1 MAAPVTL
8 DSTLRSSFCSH
19 AIAISYQLDHAVL
32 LICVLP
38 VAFAGGQ
45 LGFGGNFGSGLGGGF
60 GGGYGGGFGGG
71 YGGGFGGGFG
81 PSSAAATNTF
91 ARQEQYYPA
100 QPYSFGYDNV
110 DEFGTKTYHKEQGD
124 ASNAKTGSFGYTD
137 ASGLFRRVN
146 YVADAGGFRA
156 KIDTNEPG
164 TLPGASAD
172 AVFNSNPRPA
182 GGGRYSSPYTAGG
195 GFGGQGPWAG

>member
-1 MAAPVTL
+1 M
-8 DSTLRSSFCSH
+8 STTAVFSK
-19 AIAISYQLDHAVL
+19 VL
-32 LICVLP
+32 LICILP
-38 VAFAGGQ
+38 VAFAGGRF
-45 LGFGGNFGSGLGGGF
+45 GFGSSFGSGLGSGFGGRYGGGYGGGYTGGF
-60 GGGYGGGFGGG
+60 GGGYSGGFA
-71 YGGGFGGGFG
+71 GGFG
-81 PSSAAATNTF
+81 PSFAAATNRF
-91 ARQEQYYPA
+91 ARQEQYYPP

-124 ASNAKTGSFGYTD
+124 ASNSKTGSFGYTD

-156 KIDTNEPG
+156 QIDTNEPG

-182 GGGRYSSPYTAGG
+182 GGGRYSSPYTAASTYG
-195 GFGGQGPWAG
+195 GFGYGRQGPWAG

>member
-1 MAAPVTL
+1 M
-8 DSTLRSSFCSH
+8 C
-19 AIAISYQLDHAVL
+19 
-32 LICVLP
+32 
-38 VAFAGGQ
+38 FACAQ
-45 LGFGGNFGSGLGGGF
+45 
-60 GGGYGGGFGGG
+60 
-71 YGGGFGGGFG
+71 
-81 PSSAAATNTF
+81 P
-91 ARQEQYYPA
+91 P

-137 ASGLFRRVN
+137 ASGLYRRVN

-182 GGGRYSSPYTAGG
+182 GGGRYSAPYTAASTYG
-195 GFGGQGPWAG
+195 GFGYGSQGSWSG

>member
-1 MAAPVTL
+1 MGTAK
-8 DSTLRSSFCSH
+8 
-19 AIAISYQLDHAVL
+19 HAVQREYKTAFEDTKSP
-32 LICVLP
+32 LITP
-38 VAFAGGQ
+38 
-45 LGFGGNFGSGLGGGF
+45 
-60 GGGYGGGFGGG
+60 
-71 YGGGFGGGFG
+71 
-81 PSSAAATNTF
+81 AA
-91 ARQEQYYPA
+91 E

-156 KIDTNEPG
+156 QVDTNEPG

-182 GGGRYSSPYTAGG
+182 GGGRYASPYTAGG
-195 GFGGQGPWAG
+195 GFGGPGPRAG